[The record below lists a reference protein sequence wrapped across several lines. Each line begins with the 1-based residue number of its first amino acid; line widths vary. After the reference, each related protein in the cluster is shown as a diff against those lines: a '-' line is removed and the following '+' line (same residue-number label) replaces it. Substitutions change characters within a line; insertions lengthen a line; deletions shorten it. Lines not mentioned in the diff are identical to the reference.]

1 MNKKLIRLAE
11 RRERLVT
18 RAAEQRVALAQ
29 NIEPYRMPLALADRG
44 IYALRYIKSHPEWL
58 VGVVVLPCGTAAW
71 PRREMAGAWL
81 GTVADDVYTARQV
94 RNLDTPV
101 AN

>member
-44 IYALRYIKSHPEWL
+44 INALRYVKSHPEWI
-58 VGVVVLPCGTAAW
+58 VGVVVLLVALRPG
-71 PRREMAGAWL
+71 RVGKWL
-81 GTVADDVYTARQV
+81 GRGWVTWQMMYTLRG
-94 RNLDTPV
+94 RLIP
-101 AN
+101 